1 MCFERSTIVII
12 LINSRMNNNSTML
25 DLFCNKCLKNHVHL
39 YKYSFLYLVTD
50 EHVFLDVIFI
60 VCAYLRVLVECIE
73 NKQRFE
79 IVSEQINVL
88 LFAQVKRILR
98 ITQRSTF
105 LWKSWNISI
114 YITAKVQR
122 NDEYPSNTG
131 SNI

>member
-1 MCFERSTIVII
+1 MFKKSCAFVQI
-12 LINSRMNNNSTML
+12 
-25 DLFCNKCLKNHVHL
+25 F
-39 YKYSFLYLVTD
+39 FLYLATD

>member
-1 MCFERSTIVII
+1 MTIVII

-25 DLFCNKCLKNHVHL
+25 DLFCNKCLKKSCASVQIF
-39 YKYSFLYLVTD
+39 FLYPVTD
-50 EHVFLDVIFI
+50 EDVFLDVIFI